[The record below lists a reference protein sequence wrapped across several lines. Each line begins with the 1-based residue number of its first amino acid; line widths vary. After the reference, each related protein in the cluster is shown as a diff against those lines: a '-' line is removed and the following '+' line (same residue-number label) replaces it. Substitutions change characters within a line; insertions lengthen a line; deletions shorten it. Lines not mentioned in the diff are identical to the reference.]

1 MSNPQVL
8 AVGTALPSQRF
19 SQAETFAMIGYTSE
33 RIKKI
38 FMNGE
43 IETRHFYLEGKPF
56 NPHESKDELIGRY
69 ERGAI
74 GLGKE
79 ACQHA
84 LEKAGIKPDE
94 VSLVSAA
101 SCTGY
106 LCPGLTSRLVKE
118 LKLSHHAQQ
127 ANLLGM
133 GCSGAMPAL
142 QRGFDFVKA
151 NPGKKA
157 LVVAVEI
164 CSATY
169 YRDDGS
175 LDTVVGNAICAD
187 GAAALVLGNTANW
200 PGPEI
205 VDFASEIFP
214 EHQDKVGFESKD
226 GFLKIV
232 LGPEIPELAGPAVNK
247 VVGQLL
253 AANSLKKED
262 ISYWVVH
269 SGGKKVIDRI
279 GEGLGLP
286 PEKLDS
292 TRKILRNCG
301 NMSSPTVLFVLKE
314 ILAQK
319 PKPGEYGVMLAL
331 GPGLTVEAALLKF

>member
-8 AVGTALPSQRF
+8 SVGTALPPERF
-19 SQAETFAMIGYTSE
+19 TQAETLAMVGYTGE

-56 NPHESKDELIGRY
+56 NPHESKDELTARY
-69 ERGAI
+69 ERGAV

-79 ACQHA
+79 ACHSA
-84 LEKAGIKPDE
+84 MEKAGIKADE
-94 VSLVSAA
+94 VSLISAA

-118 LKLSHHAQQ
+118 LKLSRHTQQ

-164 CSATY
+164 CSAAY
-169 YRDDGS
+169 YRDDHS
-175 LDTVVGNAICAD
+175 LDTVIGNAICAD
-187 GAAALVLGNTANW
+187 GAAALVLGNTQNW
-200 PGPEI
+200 LRLELL
-205 VDFASEIFP
+205 DFASEIFP

-232 LGPEIPELAGPAVNK
+232 LGPEIPELAGPAANQ
-247 VVGQLL
+247 VVGRLL
-253 AANSLKKED
+253 EVNDLKRED
-262 ISYWVVH
+262 ITHWIVH
-269 SGGKKVIDRI
+269 SGGKKVIDKI
-279 GEGLGLP
+279 GEGLELP
-286 PEKLDS
+286 PEKLAS
-292 TRKILRNCG
+292 TRKILKTCG

-314 ILAQK
+314 ILTQK

-331 GPGLTVEAALLKF
+331 GPGLTVEAALLRF